1 MFESVYII
9 VDMNRNTNDLD
20 FLLKIGFTLN
30 EAKVYVT
37 LIQNKAMNGYEIA
50 KLSGVSRSIVYDV
63 INRLVEKGF
72 VIKSDGLTNYYHA
85 LDYEKVL
92 KLIEEEKTNNLKIAE
107 SRLKL
112 ISKKVQDSEFIFNI
126 KGFAKSIEKAKELIQ
141 TAKNEISLSIWEKE
155 FVLIYDDLVAAI
167 ARGVKVYIFAFED
180 ISITGAKIFS
190 YRIKD
195 AENLFPYR
203 RILLIVD
210 ENEVII
216 GENCGE
222 DSISIHTKNHALTSL
237 ATDEIVLNI
246 FWYQLIETENLLNG
260 CKDSKGFIQVLD
272 KLREKMKIS
281 EDMTKN
287 FMVYNYQYGG
297 EKNGS

>member
-92 KLIEEEKTNNLKIAE
+92 KLLEEEKTNNIKIAE

-203 RILLIVD
+203 IILLIVD

-260 CKDSKGFIQVLD
+260 CKDSKGFFQVLE